1 MYDYLEA
8 AIAINRISATLET
21 IEYHAYRLDKKY
33 QEYLVPWLVQGVV
46 FGLEAIALAC
56 VGFWHASVW
65 TFALGRRVG
74 GWWVDWMAEYC
85 DRIPVIQSE
94 FVMVQMLA
102 LMPAKEPLLLCA
114 GIDKPVKKRKKR
126 KCC

>member
-8 AIAINRISATLET
+8 AIVIDRISATLET

-33 QEYLVPWLVQGVV
+33 QEYVVPWLVQGVV

-56 VGFWHASVW
+56 VGFWRASVW

-85 DRIPVIQSE
+85 DRIPVI
-94 FVMVQMLA
+94 
-102 LMPAKEPLLLCA
+102 
-114 GIDKPVKKRKKR
+114 KPVKRGRKRK
-126 KCC
+126 